1 MSNSPTLCQYF
12 EQQLLE
18 IIFRQF
24 PQSII
29 YHYIIDILL
38 ADSDVDTLEKM
49 FGENKEFFLVGV
61 CRLFLEK
68 KYRVMTTM
76 GIPIRI
82 KTDSV
87 PAVR

>member
-1 MSNSPTLCQYF
+1 MSNSQTLCQYF

-29 YHYIIDILL
+29 YHYINDILL

-61 CRLFLEK
+61 CRLLLK
-68 KYRVMTTM
+68 
-76 GIPIRI
+76 
-82 KTDSV
+82 
-87 PAVR
+87 